1 VTEHEPISPLRA
13 VVDRDEC
20 FGFANCVATLPSVFA
35 LDDEGLSHARD
46 VEADPTLLEEAVE
59 GCPRNAI
66 SLEWRTGDAAA
77 AATSTDDPAAAQGG

>member
-1 VTEHEPISPLRA
+1 VTERDAAPQLRA

-20 FGFANCVATLPSVFA
+20 FGFANCVATLPSVFV

-46 VEADPTLLEEAVE
+46 VDADPVLLEDAVE

-66 SLEWRTGDAAA
+66 SIVSRPSAGDATPVADSVEA
-77 AATSTDDPAAAQGG
+77 SREG

>member
-1 VTEHEPISPLRA
+1 MTGQVPARQLRA

-20 FGFANCVATLPSVFA
+20 FGFANCVATLPSVFV

-46 VEADPTLLEEAVE
+46 VDADPILLEEAVD

-66 SLEWRTGDAAA
+66 SLIWRIGDEVEAP
-77 AATSTDDPAAAQGG
+77 TSDPADLAGGR

>member
-20 FGFANCVATLPSVFA
+20 FGFANCVATLPSVFV

-66 SLEWRTGDAAA
+66 ALIWRTGDEAAA
-77 AATSTDDPAAAQGG
+77 PTDDPADAAQGG

>member
-1 VTEHEPISPLRA
+1 MTGDEPVRRLRA

-35 LDDEGLSHARD
+35 LDDEGLSHAGD
-46 VEADPTLLEEAVE
+46 VDADPTLLEEAVD

-66 SLEWRTGDAAA
+66 SLIWRVGDEVVAPISHAA
-77 AATSTDDPAAAQGG
+77 DERRGG

>member
-1 VTEHEPISPLRA
+1 MTDDEPTSRLRA

-20 FGFANCVATLPSVFA
+20 FGFANCVATLPSVFV

-46 VEADPTLLEEAVE
+46 VEADQARLEEAVD

-66 SLEWRTGDAAA
+66 SLFWRTADEAAA
-77 AATSTDDPAAAQGG
+77 PTDDPAGAAQRA

>member
-1 VTEHEPISPLRA
+1 MTGRESARQLRA

-20 FGFANCVATLPSVFA
+20 FGFANCVATLPSVFV

-46 VEADPTLLEEAVE
+46 VDADPTLLEEAVE

-66 SLEWRTGDAAA
+66 SLIWRMGDEVVAP
-77 AATSTDDPAAAQGG
+77 TSDPADVAGGR

>member
-1 VTEHEPISPLRA
+1 VTSHDPAHRLRA

-20 FGFANCVATLPSVFA
+20 FGFANCVATLPSVFE

-46 VEADPTLLEEAVE
+46 VDADPALLGEAVE

-66 SLEWRTGDAAA
+66 SLTWQRSED
-77 AATSTDDPAAAQGG
+77 S

>member
-1 VTEHEPISPLRA
+1 VTEREAAPHLRA

-20 FGFANCVATLPSVFA
+20 FGFANCVATLPSVFV

-46 VEADPTLLEEAVE
+46 VDADPILLEDAVE

-66 SLEWRTGDAAA
+66 SIVSRPSEGDA
-77 AATSTDDPAAAQGG
+77 TSVADPPDVGRDG

>member
-1 VTEHEPISPLRA
+1 MTGRESARQLRA

-20 FGFANCVATLPSVFA
+20 FGFANCVATLPSVFV

-46 VEADPTLLEEAVE
+46 VDADPTLLEEAVE

-66 SLEWRTGDAAA
+66 SLIWRMGDEVVAL
-77 AATSTDDPAAAQGG
+77 TSDPADVAGGR